1 MSEIKPN
8 ESAPAPAEDNGE
20 EKDWAAAK
28 AFFDNLK
35 THKPRPPKPRY
46 AVTIAVSSRTL
57 FNMVAERK
65 IYEEEG
71 VEKYVA
77 YQLENENEP
86 LKPGAAFPF
95 VKVRPE
101 NRKALMNVNSRLRE
115 LYPDS
120 EELFDIVLM
129 TNNHAQ
135 VGVRLINSINHYDL
149 TIERFCMTGGQ
160 SPIGYLKAYMTNLY
174 LSKDSEKVGEAIEEG
189 IAAATMF
196 TPTMEMKLS
205 DTQLRVAFDGD
216 AVLFSDESEIIVKK
230 HGLDTFFEHEKEFE
244 NKPLAQGPLKCF
256 LEALGKLQRKFYAKN
271 ERLNCPIRTFLVTA
285 RSAASSGARVLKTL
299 RSWGLEIDEALFLAG
314 APKGPLLQ
322 KIKPHIYFDDQMFHI
337 EGAKE
342 LGTISAHVP
351 YGIGQKYNRGKLIEP
366 EKKE

>member
-1 MSEIKPN
+1 MSEIKIN
-8 ESAPAPAEDNGE
+8 QSSTNEDNGE

-35 THKPRPPKPRY
+35 TNKPRPPKPRF

-57 FNMVAERK
+57 FNMVAERD
-65 IYEEEG
+65 IYEKEG
-71 VEKYVA
+71 VERYVT
-77 YQLENENEP
+77 YQVEHEHEP

-95 VKVRPE
+95 VK
-101 NRKALMNVNSRLRE
+101 ALMTVNARLRE

-160 SPIGYLKAYMTNLY
+160 SPIGYLKAYLTNLY
-174 LSKDSEKVGEAIEEG
+174 LSKDAEKVTEAIEEG

-196 TPTMEMKLS
+196 MPETENELS

-244 NKPLAQGPLKCF
+244 NKPLAQGPLKGF

-299 RSWGLEIDEALFLAG
+299 RSWGLEVDEALFLAG

-322 KIKPHIYFDDQMFHI
+322 KIKPHIFFDDQMFHI

-342 LGTISAHVP
+342 LGTIAAHVP
-351 YGIGQKYNRGKLIEP
+351 YGIGQKYHRGKLIEQP
-366 EKKE
+366 KEE

>member
-1 MSEIKPN
+1 MSEIKA
-8 ESAPAPAEDNGE
+8 EEADAPEVSGE
-20 EKDWAAAK
+20 EKDWAEAK

-35 THKPRPPKPRY
+35 SNRPRPPKPRF

-65 IYEEEG
+65 IYEEKG

-77 YQLENENEP
+77 YQVEHENEP

-95 VKVRPE
+95 V
-101 NRKALMNVNSRLRE
+101 KALMNVNSRLRE

-120 EELFDIVLM
+120 EQLFDIVLM

-174 LSKDSEKVGEAIEEG
+174 LSKDSEKVTEAIEEG

-196 TPTMEMKLS
+196 TPETEIDLS
-205 DTQLRVAFDGD
+205 STQLRVAFDGD

-244 NKPLAQGPLKCF
+244 NKPLAQGPLKGF
-256 LEALGKLQRKFYAKN
+256 LEALGKLQRKFYEKDQ
-271 ERLNCPIRTFLVTA
+271 RLDCPIRTFLVTA

-322 KIKPHIYFDDQMFHI
+322 KIKPHIFFDDQMFHI

-342 LGTISAHVP
+342 LGTIAAHVP
-351 YGIGQKYNRGKLIEP
+351 YGIGQKYNRGKLIEQP
-366 EKKE
+366 PQKK